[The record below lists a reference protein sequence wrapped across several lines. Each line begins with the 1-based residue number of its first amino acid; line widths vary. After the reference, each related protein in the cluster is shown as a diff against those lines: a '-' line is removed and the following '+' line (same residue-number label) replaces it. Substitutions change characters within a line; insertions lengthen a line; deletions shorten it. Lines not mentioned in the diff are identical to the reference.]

1 MVSELKELT
10 CYFRTIGQGRAESI
24 AVVWYRL
31 SGSGN
36 FGIRQIVE
44 LSLVQEAGWKIDRCT
59 VLDTMEQ

>member
-1 MVSELKELT
+1 MDKT
-10 CYFRTIGQGRAESI
+10 
-24 AVVWYRL
+24 VVWYRL

-44 LSLVQEAGWKIDRCT
+44 LSLAQEDGWKIDRCT